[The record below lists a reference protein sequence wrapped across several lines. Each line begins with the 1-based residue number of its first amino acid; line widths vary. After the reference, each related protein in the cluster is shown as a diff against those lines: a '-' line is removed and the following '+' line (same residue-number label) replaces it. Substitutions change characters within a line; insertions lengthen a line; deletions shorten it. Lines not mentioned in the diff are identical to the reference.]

1 MNFGKQLKE
10 GLITQNPVLVQVLGM
25 CSTMAI
31 TTSFFNGLGMGVSV
45 LIILTLS
52 NIFISLLRKIIPNE
66 VRIACYIVV
75 IAGFVTCVDLLLKAF
90 VPALSSSLGVF
101 IPLIV
106 VNCIILGRA
115 EGFASKNGVGASAVD
130 GICQGI
136 GYTLVLIVMCV
147 VREFLGSGKFGGGL
161 LGGGALGSAPGVTI
175 IPEEFG
181 IKVLTLPVGGFLT
194 LGCLIA
200 LMQWA
205 LAKSAKKKEGKYVMS
220 VTTLLAISLG
230 AILTNNFIFAQFL
243 GICPFLGVS
252 KKIDTAVG
260 MGAAVTFVMG
270 LASAVCFGVNKILV
284 AMGLGYMQTVA
295 FILVIAGLVQFVEMF
310 LKKNIPTLYTAL
322 GVYLPLI
329 TTNCAVLGVALLNV
343 QNDYSFI
350 GSVVYGITGGL
361 GFLLA
366 IFLFAAVR
374 EQLEVSSEN
383 PKAFDGFPIALV
395 TAGLMALAFMGF
407 SGLKVW

>member
-1 MNFGKQLKE
+1 MNFGKHFKE
-10 GLITQNPVLVQVLGM
+10 GLITQNPVLVQLLGM

-147 VREFLGSGKFGGGL
+147 VREFLG
-161 LGGGALGSAPGVTI
+161 
-175 IPEEFG
+175 
-181 IKVLTLPVGGFLT
+181 
-194 LGCLIA
+194 
-200 LMQWA
+200 
-205 LAKSAKKKEGKYVMS
+205 
-220 VTTLLAISLG
+220 
-230 AILTNNFIFAQFL
+230 
-243 GICPFLGVS
+243 ICPFLGVS

-270 LASAVCFGVNKILV
+270 LASALCYPVNKLLDNL
-284 AMGLGYMQTVA
+284 GLGFMQTVA

-310 LKKNIPTLYTAL
+310 LKKNIPTLYAAL

-329 TTNCAVLGVALLNV
+329 TTNCAVLGAALLNT
-343 QNDYSFI
+343 QNSYNFVA
-350 GSVVYGITGGL
+350 SVIYGITGGL

-374 EQLEVSSEN
+374 EQLDVSSEC
-383 PKAFDGFPIALV
+383 PKAFEGFPIALV

-407 SGLKVW
+407 SGLQVW